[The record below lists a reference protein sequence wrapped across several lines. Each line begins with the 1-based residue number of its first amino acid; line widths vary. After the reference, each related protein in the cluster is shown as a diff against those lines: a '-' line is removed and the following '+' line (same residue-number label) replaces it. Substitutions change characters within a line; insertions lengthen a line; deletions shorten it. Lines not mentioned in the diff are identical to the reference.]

1 MDLLNANLKNM
12 KAVNGEWNDIAQK
25 HLDNLTKPLGSLGR
39 LEEFARKFVA
49 ITENKNPIL
58 DKKVV
63 FTFAGDHGVTEEGES
78 ATQHRQAQLPQCL
91 QAGLFQK

>member
-1 MDLLNANLKNM
+1 MDLLNATLKNM
-12 KAVNGEWNDIAQK
+12 KAVNGEWSDIAQK

-58 DKKVV
+58 DKKLSLPLP
-63 FTFAGDHGVTEEGES
+63 VTT
-78 ATQHRQAQLPQCL
+78 A
-91 QAGLFQK
+91 